1 MSVGLKKKE
10 MKIFIYKRE
19 RKKSLRHVC
28 RTDLSVGAV
37 LSTIAAPVCRLERQ
51 VSFLQVGNTREA
63 LIGTIDRAIVGGD
76 TCELNRIQK
85 VLLGRCLD

>member
-19 RKKSLRHVC
+19 REKKSLRHVC
-28 RTDLSVGAV
+28 RTDLSVGAL

-63 LIGTIDRAIVGGD
+63 LIGTIDRAIVGE
-76 TCELNRIQK
+76 TPAS
-85 VLLGRCLD
+85 

>member
-19 RKKSLRHVC
+19 REKSLRHVC

-63 LIGTIDRAIVGGD
+63 LTGTIDRAIVGE
-76 TCELNRIQK
+76 TPAS
-85 VLLGRCLD
+85 

>member
-10 MKIFIYKRE
+10 MKIFIYKRERE

-63 LIGTIDRAIVGGD
+63 LIGTIDRAIVGE
-76 TCELNRIQK
+76 TPAS
-85 VLLGRCLD
+85 

>member
-19 RKKSLRHVC
+19 REKKLK
-28 RTDLSVGAV
+28 TDLSVGAV

-63 LIGTIDRAIVGGD
+63 LIGTIDRAIVGE
-76 TCELNRIQK
+76 TPAS
-85 VLLGRCLD
+85 

>member
-19 RKKSLRHVC
+19 RKKSLGHVC

-63 LIGTIDRAIVGGD
+63 LIGTIDRAIVGE
-76 TCELNRIQK
+76 TPAS
-85 VLLGRCLD
+85 

>member
-19 RKKSLRHVC
+19 REKSLRHVC

-63 LIGTIDRAIVGGD
+63 LIGTIDRAIVGE
-76 TCELNRIQK
+76 TPAS
-85 VLLGRCLD
+85 